1 MEENNVQL
9 NEQDEII
16 DDTPLLGQI
25 SFDELL
31 AEIRYWLYNNQIT
44 QTADAWKCAGRCALY
59 GNNKSIWLTP
69 DAQQWLSIRR

>member
-1 MEENNVQL
+1 MDEKNVQL

-31 AEIRYWLYNNQIT
+31 AEIRY
-44 QTADAWKCAGRCALY
+44 
-59 GNNKSIWLTP
+59 
-69 DAQQWLSIRR
+69 

>member
-1 MEENNVQL
+1 MEEKNVQL

-44 QTADAWKCAGRCALY
+44 QTADAWKCAGRCALC
-59 GNNKSIWLTP
+59 GNNKTYG
-69 DAQQWLSIRR
+69 